1 MTRVVMP
8 RVIEAMKKPGAKQDG
23 LLAKYGVGPWLLVG
37 GYAANKMGG
46 DRVRRWGDAAAV
58 VGAFVTGMKLLRP
71 EATSEQLEVVLLGVP
86 PNPQKVSGES
96 SMRLGASDL
105 IQLAQV
111 SGDDEDDDVSGDDE
125 DDDVSGDDEEDY

>member
-96 SMRLGASDL
+96 SMRLGA
-105 IQLAQV
+105 QV
-111 SGDDEDDDVSGDDE
+111 SGDDEYDDVSGDDE